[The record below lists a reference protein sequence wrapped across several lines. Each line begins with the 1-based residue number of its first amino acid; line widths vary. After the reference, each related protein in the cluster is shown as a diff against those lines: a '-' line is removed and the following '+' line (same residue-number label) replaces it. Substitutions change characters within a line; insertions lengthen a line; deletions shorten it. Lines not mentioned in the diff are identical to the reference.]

1 MFTCIFHMH
10 KYTYQPLNKL
20 PVTMI
25 ADIGHCSNNDV
36 ILSCTHTTQVVYTYV

>member
-1 MFTCIFHMH
+1 MH

-20 PVTMI
+20 HATMI
-25 ADIGHCSNNDV
+25 ADIGHCINNDA

>member
-1 MFTCIFHMH
+1 MCLRVYFTCINTHF
-10 KYTYQPLNKL
+10 LNKL

-36 ILSCTHTTQVVYTYV
+36 ILLCTHTTQVVYTYV